1 MPAVQSLYPATMRP
15 YVVGMVQ
22 NQETANTTSLA
33 AVEDAAGIAFGVA
46 AFRGTTDKR
55 LTATPAAGKFRGI
68 TVRDITQQALS
79 PTANQD
85 FYPQYSTPS
94 LLTMGRIPVN
104 VSVAV
109 NQEDDVYVTNT
120 GAFTNV
126 PTATVSTNVKCGQ
139 FKFDTTLT
147 AAGIGLIARR

>member
-1 MPAVQSLYPATMRP
+1 MPAVQSTYPATMRP

-22 NQETANTTSLA
+22 NQETANTTSLG
-33 AVEDAAGIAFGVA
+33 AVEDAAGMAFGVA
-46 AFRGTTDKR
+46 AFRGTNDKR

-68 TVRDITQQALS
+68 TVRDITQQPLT
-79 PTANQD
+79 PTGAAD
-85 FYPQYSTPS
+85 VYPQYSTPS

-109 NQEDDVYVTNT
+109 AQEDDVYVTSA

-126 PTATVSTNVKCGQ
+126 PTATVATNVRCGN

-147 AAGIGLIARR
+147 APGIGLIARR

>member
-33 AVEDAAGIAFGVA
+33 AVEDAAGIPFGVA

-55 LTATPAAGKFRGI
+55 LTATPATGRFRGI
-68 TVRDITQQALS
+68 TVRDITVQQLT
-79 PTANQD
+79 PTATVD
-85 FYPQYSTPS
+85 VCPQYSTPA

-109 NQEDDVYVTNT
+109 TQGDEVYVTSA

-126 PTATVSTNVKCGQ
+126 PTATTASNVRIDG